1 MIRYFFILILLA
13 SCAVEPEFVP
23 KQYKAVEVAS
33 LFADS
38 VSIRAI
44 TLMGKNLA
52 FAGSDNTYG
61 IYNAGD
67 TQARASR
74 LRIDSVNTEFRAV
87 AATSNDFFMLGVGDP
102 ALLFKTGDSGAMEL
116 AYMEEHEKVFYDAM
130 AFWNDMEGIAM
141 GDPTDGCISIIVT
154 RDGGRTWQKLPCSM
168 LPEAA
173 EGEAAFAASNTNISI
188 VGDHAW
194 IATGGVR
201 SRILYSPDKGRTWQ
215 VFDTPVV
222 QGEPT
227 QGMYSVAFY
236 DEQLGFAIGGDYTNP
251 EENTANK
258 IRTIDGGKTWQ
269 VVGSRM
275 DPGYLSCVQYIPGR
289 KGQELVAVG
298 FQGIWFSNDG
308 GDSFTKISDEP
319 FYTLRFNSDSTAFA
333 AGRNRLA
340 KLTFKE

>member
-1 MIRYFFILILLA
+1 MIRYFFIFILLA

-33 LFADS
+33 LFTDS

-52 FAGSDNTYG
+52 FAGSKNTYG
-61 IYNAGD
+61 VYNQGD
-67 TQARASR
+67 KAAISSTVTV
-74 LRIDSVNTEFRAV
+74 DSLELEFRAV
-87 AATSNDFFMLGVGDP
+87 ASTKKDFFMLNVGNP
-102 ALLFKTGDSGAMEL
+102 AVLFKTGEQGKMIPVYL
-116 AYMEEHEKVFYDAM
+116 EEDEKVFYDSM

-154 RDGGRTWQKLPCSM
+154 RDGGRSWQKLPCSM
-168 LPEAA
+168 LPEVV
-173 EGEAAFAASNTNISI
+173 EGEAAFAASNTNIAI
-188 VGDHAW
+188 VGDHTW

-201 SRILYSPDKGRTWQ
+201 SRILYSPDKGRSWE

-227 QGMYSVAFY
+227 QGMYSIDFY
-236 DEQLGFAIGGDYTNP
+236 DENTGFAIGGDYTKP

-289 KGQELVAVG
+289 QGKELVAVG

-308 GDSFTKISDEP
+308 GDSFAKISDEP

-333 AGRNRLA
+333 AGKNRLA